1 MMLVIQGTE
10 DYSKIQT
17 GALQL
22 TVTEVNIFHTVKETL
37 KIYSEQTKSKNVKT
51 KVITDEPNLVWPMD
65 KRILKEILSII
76 IFNSVKYTLKGDIKV
91 QILPDRKNDCL
102 KLVIEDTGVGIE
114 ETQLTIIKDILV
126 NT

>member
-51 KVITDEPNLVWPMD
+51 KVITDEPNLVWPTD
-65 KRILKEILSII
+65 KRILNEILSII
-76 IFNSVKYTLKGDIKV
+76 IFNSVKYTLKGDIRV
-91 QILPDRKNDCL
+91 HILPDRKNDCL

>member
-1 MMLVIQGTE
+1 MMLFIHGTE

-17 GALQL
+17 GGLQL

-65 KRILKEILSII
+65 KRILNEILSII
-76 IFNSVKYTLKGDIKV
+76 IFNSVKYTFSGDIKV
-91 QILPDRKNDCL
+91 HILPDRKN
-102 KLVIEDTGVGIE
+102 
-114 ETQLTIIKDILV
+114 ET
-126 NT
+126 